1 MINFIKKFTVGTV
14 LGLVLALV
22 LNYQVPQATAAV
34 GAIFDTINRGYF
46 VTTGAYNMT
55 IGTNGTGT
63 FNLVA
68 AGTPVAEIDTNG
80 IEFQSGF
87 APKLV
92 PNSAPIFV
100 STPVTGTNY
109 VPPGFSL
116 VAATATANTA
126 AFVGA
131 ATPVAGTTFKVY
143 NASASTVY
151 LKAAGGATI
160 NGAEA
165 AGRFTL
171 ATKCVVDCIYASA
184 TNLVCTPPVCA
195 TPLAA

>member
-1 MINFIKKFTVGTV
+1 MKLLKKILASTFIGML
-14 LGLVLALV
+14 LGLTLT
-22 LNYQVPQATAAV
+22 YTVPQASAAV

-55 IGTNGTGT
+55 IGTTGTGT

-68 AGTPVAEIDTNG
+68 AGTPVAEIDSNG

-87 APKLV
+87 GPKLV
-92 PNSAPIFV
+92 PNSGPVFI

-165 AGRFTL
+165 AGRFVL
-171 ATKCVVDCIYASA
+171 ATKCVVDCVYAST